1 MNANRF
7 LTAGRPANPEDRS
20 GRFNI
25 PRLRAGLTS
34 IPASGTAQSLHLR

>member
-7 LTAGRPANPEDRS
+7 LPAGRPANPEERPGRS
-20 GRFNI
+20 NI

-34 IPASGTAQSLHLR
+34 IPASGTAQPFHL

>member
-7 LTAGRPANPEDRS
+7 LPAGRSANPEDRS

-25 PRLRAGLTS
+25 SRLRAGLTS
-34 IPASGTAQSLHLR
+34 IPASGTAQPFHL